1 MTLGKLAKKKAL
13 FNIMFVAIWI
23 VALLVASSSDSNN
36 YARATLGRTPP

>member
-13 FNIMFVAIWI
+13 FNITFVAIWI